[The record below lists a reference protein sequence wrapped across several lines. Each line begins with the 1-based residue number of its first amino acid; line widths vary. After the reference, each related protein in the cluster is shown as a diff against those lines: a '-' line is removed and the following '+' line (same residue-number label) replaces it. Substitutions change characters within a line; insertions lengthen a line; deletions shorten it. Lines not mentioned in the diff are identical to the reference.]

1 MSIIATVEL
10 EIKDLAA
17 ARRAAT
23 RLGLELRE
31 GQQTFRQHATHGSG
45 QRCDHAIAVL
55 GNPQAYEIGMIAK
68 KGGTY
73 ELKYDHYSGG
83 RGLMEKVSSGS
94 GRDIDKFRQAYA
106 AEVAIA
112 EVRRLGYRYR
122 ETTDA
127 SGVIQVEAYVTA

>member
-1 MSIIATVEL
+1 VSNIATIEL

-17 ARRAAT
+17 AKRAAT
-23 RLGLELRE
+23 RLGLEFRE
-31 GQQTFRQHATHGSG
+31 GQRTFRQHTTHGAG
-45 QRCDHAIAVL
+45 QACDHAIAVL
-55 GNPQAYEIGMIAK
+55 GNPQAYEIGVIAK

-73 ELKYDHYSGG
+73 ELKYDYYGGG

-94 GRDIDKFRQAYA
+94 MRDIDKYRQAYA
-106 AEVAIA
+106 VEVAIA